1 MRGHVTRQQELHPTS
16 WQYPLINYFAL
27 STTAVISISHNSV
40 DMALNSKE
48 EVQLFDWELLQQ
60 EIDGYISMK
69 NESCD
74 KNYAL
79 CFQDK
84 EDQSLISEEK

>member
-1 MRGHVTRQQELHPTS
+1 
-16 WQYPLINYFAL
+16 
-27 STTAVISISHNSV
+27 
-40 DMALNSKE
+40 MALNSKE